1 MNISLIS
8 FLTALIVITLLVTAL
23 LKQKAK
29 PARKE
34 YKPHNTDSYNS
45 GSEPSFSASLVTS
58 KWAEIQA
65 MMNSGPSGLKAAL
78 FEADKLLDYC
88 MIGKGFAGET
98 MGERLKSSGARFN
111 NLNSVWNA
119 HKLRNQ
125 LAHEV
130 SHDMVANQVKQAIND
145 LGNAIRDLGVR
156 L

>member
-1 MNISLIS
+1 MNISIIS
-8 FLTALIVITLLVTAL
+8 FLIALVVLTLLIAVL
-23 LKQKAK
+23 LRQKAQ
-29 PARKE
+29 PTRNE
-34 YKPHNTDSYNS
+34 YRPPSNNSNTNHFDQ
-45 GSEPSFSASLVTS
+45 SLVLS
-58 KWAEIQA
+58 KWTEIQA

-98 MGERLKSSGARFN
+98 MGERLKSGGDRFN
-111 NLNSVWNA
+111 NLNSVWSA

-130 SHDMVANQVKQAIND
+130 SHDVVANQVKQSIND